1 MNTPSETKLLYLDDS
16 YLTSCEATVLSL
28 EPQPDM
34 QMEVKLDQTIF
45 APLSVLHSADSGWII
60 GKKGKIR
67 ITNVFPSVTLP
78 IHLGELEGYMG
89 TGEPVTLK
97 LEWAPRYQRMQTHT
111 AGLLLTFGFA
121 AAGNRA
127 TLIAHTK
134 LQENRWRAVFYTMD
148 PKKGHDTL
156 QHQVNELISK
166 KLPIL
171 TEPRAPFGQRKS
183 SISNF
188 PAVPDHETPLR
199 NSGDCWPIFVEK
211 IDAEETQII
220 VEYSRKKP
228 TEKQPIMSQPAKF
241 PSAVEAVRQQFYVDV
256 NTQSAESLRQ
266 TYFGKKG
273 MFTELALQL
282 RDLTKE
288 EKQVAGKLLNELK
301 QELQTAIDNLT
312 IVASKTGKPTIDFS
326 LPGEQPQVGH
336 VHPVSQAM
344 NEITRIF
351 QKIGF
356 MRARYPEVDWEWY
369 PFDALNMPK
378 DHPARDDWETF
389 LVADQYYHPQLG
401 KMVLT
406 PHTSNSQVREMQRL
420 GSKPPIRMIN
430 IARCYRRQ
438 SDVTHTEM
446 FHQFEGLVIDKGITI
461 QHLKGVID
469 HFARE
474 FYGPG
479 AKSRIRPFHFQFTE
493 PSFEVDFSCMICN
506 GTGIIR
512 GERCRFC
519 KSGWH
524 EVGGCG
530 MVHPNVLKSGGI
542 DPQEFTGFAFGWG
555 IERSYTLRQ
564 GLKLDDIRLLYSGE
578 LRFLEQF

>member
-1 MNTPSETKLLYLDDS
+1 MTAAESKLLYLDDP
-16 YLTSCEATVLSL
+16 YLTSCEATILSL

-34 QMEVKLDQTIF
+34 QMEVTLDQTIF
-45 APLSVLHSADSGWII
+45 APLSTLHPADSGWII

-67 ITNVFPSVTLP
+67 VTNVFPSVKFP
-78 IHLGELEGYMG
+78 IHLGEQEGYMEP
-89 TGEPVTLK
+89 GEQATLK
-97 LEWAPRYQRMQTHT
+97 LEWAPRYERMQVHT
-111 AGLLLTFGFA
+111 AGLLLTFAFA

-127 TLIAHTK
+127 TLISHTK
-134 LQENRWRAVFYTMD
+134 IAENRWKAVFHTMD
-148 PKKGHDTL
+148 PKKGHETL
-156 QHQVNELISK
+156 QQNLDELIAK

-171 TEPRAPFGQRKS
+171 TEPRDPYGQRKS
-183 SISNF
+183 SIGNL

-199 NSGDCWPIFVEK
+199 NTSECWPVLVEK

-228 TEKQPIMSQPAKF
+228 VEEATPMSQPAKF
-241 PSAVEAVRQQFYVDV
+241 PSAVEAVRQQFYSDAAR
-256 NTQSAESLRQ
+256 QSGAELQQ

-273 MFTELALQL
+273 LFTELAGELKS
-282 RDLTKE
+282 LTKE
-288 EKQVAGKLLNELK
+288 EKQTAGKLLNELK
-301 QELQTAIDNLT
+301 QELQVAIASQTQTA
-312 IVASKTGKPTIDFS
+312 KQEQWIDFS
-326 LPGEQPQVGH
+326 LPGTPSKTGH

-351 QKIGF
+351 EKIGF
-356 MRARYPEVDWEWY
+356 MRVRYPEVDWEWY

-389 LVADQYYHPQLG
+389 LVADQYRHPQLG

-420 GSKPPIRMIN
+420 HNKPPVRMIN

-506 GTGIIR
+506 GTGVLN
-512 GERCRFC
+512 GDRCRFC

-530 MVHPNVLKSGGI
+530 MVHPNVLTAGGI
-542 DPQEFTGFAFGWG
+542 DPQEYTGFAFGWG
-555 IERSYTLRQ
+555 IERSYTLRE